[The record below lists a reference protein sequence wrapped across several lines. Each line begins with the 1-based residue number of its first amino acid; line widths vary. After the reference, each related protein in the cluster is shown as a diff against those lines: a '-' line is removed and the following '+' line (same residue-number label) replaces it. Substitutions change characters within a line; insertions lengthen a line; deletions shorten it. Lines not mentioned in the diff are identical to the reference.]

1 MRIKV
6 NIDTSGLKIN
16 RIIKFFVMSDLML
29 WGGWGLIS
37 PIFSIYLIQEIPGA
51 TMATVGGVVAV
62 YWVVKSLV
70 QLPVAV
76 TLDRHEGEKDDF
88 YTLIFSLVLAGFSAL
103 AFLVVRDITS
113 LYIVS
118 FLHGLA
124 FGVYAPAWSGI
135 FSRHMDKDH
144 FAFDWSLD
152 STTIG
157 LASGAAAFVG
167 GGLATSFGFD
177 VVFILASVFSFF
189 SAMLLL
195 MVPDLVMPKATIS
208 IPFRLRFPVFAR
220 VAAPIEVEK
229 KGE

>member
-1 MRIKV
+1 MQIKV
-6 NIDTSGLKIN
+6 NIDIAGLKIN

-37 PIFSIYLIQEIPGA
+37 PIFAIYLVEEIPGA
-51 TMATVGGVVAV
+51 TIATAGGVVAV
-62 YWVVKSLV
+62 YWIVKSLV

-76 TLDRHEGEKDDF
+76 ALDKHQGEKDDF

-103 AFLVVRDITS
+103 AFLLVKDIFS
-113 LYIVS
+113 LYVVS

-124 FGVYAPAWSGI
+124 FGLYAPAWSGI

-157 LASGAAAFVG
+157 LASGVAAFIG
-167 GGLATSFGFD
+167 GWLATAFGFS

-189 SAMLLL
+189 SALLLL
-195 MVPDLVMPKATIS
+195 MVPDLVMPKATIK
-208 IPFRLRFPVFAR
+208 IPFRFPLFTKIM
-220 VAAPIEVEK
+220 APVEVEK
-229 KGE
+229 REA